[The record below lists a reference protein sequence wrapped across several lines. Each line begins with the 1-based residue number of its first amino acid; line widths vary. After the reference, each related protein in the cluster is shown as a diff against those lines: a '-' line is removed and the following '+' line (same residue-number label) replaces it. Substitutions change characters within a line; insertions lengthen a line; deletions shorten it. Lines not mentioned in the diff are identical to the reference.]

1 MVLLKEARGQS
12 DADLV
17 VGCRNGD
24 STAFDELVRR
34 YKDRVYNVVYRFLGN
49 REDALDVAQEVFI
62 RAYGSIGA
70 YQGRAQVFT
79 WLYTIAAN
87 LARNRIRDSKR
98 KGRNQGSSLEALHES
113 APGVAERALRSS
125 SNPGD
130 EAVKRELEEV
140 LQRCL
145 EELPEQYRMTF
156 VLRTFDDRSYDEIA
170 EIMECPK
177 GTVKSRL
184 NQARK
189 MLHERLKELSV
200 L

>member
-1 MVLLKEARGQS
+1 
-12 DADLV
+12 
-17 VGCRNGD
+17 
-24 STAFDELVRR
+24 

-113 APGVAERALRSS
+113 
-125 SNPGD
+125 
-130 EAVKRELEEV
+130 
-140 LQRCL
+140 
-145 EELPEQYRMTF
+145 
-156 VLRTFDDRSYDEIA
+156 
-170 EIMECPK
+170 
-177 GTVKSRL
+177 
-184 NQARK
+184 
-189 MLHERLKELSV
+189 
-200 L
+200 